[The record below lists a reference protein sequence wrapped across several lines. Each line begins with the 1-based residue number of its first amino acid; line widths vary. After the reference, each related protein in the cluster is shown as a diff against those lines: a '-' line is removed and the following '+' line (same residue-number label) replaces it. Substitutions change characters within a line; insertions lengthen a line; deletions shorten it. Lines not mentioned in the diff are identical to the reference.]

1 MSFYEA
7 GLPRTSEEPARIG
20 VLVVNLGT
28 PAAPAYRPVRRYLR
42 EFLGDRRVVETPR
55 PIWWPVLFGPVLT
68 FRPLRSAR
76 NYRKIWG
83 PGGSPLAVLSGRL
96 SEKIGARLAQR
107 LGDRVRV
114 RLAMTYGEPGL
125 AEGLR
130 ALAQHNARRVLV
142 LPLYPQYCAATTGSV
157 FDATTRVLRRW
168 RVLPEL
174 RFVNDYHG
182 DAGYLDALA
191 ARIESHWSAAG
202 ERSHLLFSY
211 HGIPVDYVAAGDPYR
226 DQAEATTRAI
236 VARLGLT
243 DAAWSHAYQSR
254 FGPVEWLQPYT
265 GVRLRELADRGVRR
279 ITVVSPSFAVDCLET
294 LEEIAIG
301 YREEFLAH
309 GGERFSMVPAL
320 NDDDAHADV
329 LAALALRHLGGWV

>member
-7 GLPRTSEEPARIG
+7 GLPRTSAEPERIG

-28 PAAPAYRPVRRYLR
+28 PAAPAVAPVRRYLR
-42 EFLGDRRVVETPR
+42 EFLGDRRVVETAR
-55 PIWWPVLFGPVLT
+55 AIWWPVLFGPVLT
-68 FRPLRSAR
+68 FRPLRTAR
-76 NYRKIWG
+76 NYRRIWW
-83 PGGSPLAVLSGRL
+83 PEGSPLAVLSDRL
-96 SEKIGARLAQR
+96 TGKIGARLAQP

-114 RLAMTYGEPGL
+114 RLAMTYGEPSL

-130 ALAQHNARRVLV
+130 ALARENARRVLV

-157 FDATTRVLRRW
+157 FDAVTRVLRRW

-174 RFVNDYHG
+174 RFVNGYHG

-191 ARIESHWSAAG
+191 AQVERHGGAAD
-202 ERSHLLFSY
+202 ERGHLLFSY

-236 VARLGLT
+236 VARLGLA
-243 DAAWSHAYQSR
+243 DDAWSQAYQSR

-265 GVRLRELADRGVRR
+265 DVRLRELAARGVRR

-309 GGERFSMVPAL
+309 GGEHFTMVPAL
-320 NDDDAHADV
+320 NDDDRHADV
-329 LAALALRHLGGWV
+329 LAAIARRHLGGWV

>member
-7 GLPRTSEEPARIG
+7 GVPRTTAAPPRIG

-28 PAAPAYRPVRRYLR
+28 PAAPAYAPVRRYLR
-42 EFLGDRRVVETPR
+42 EFLGDRRVVETSR
-55 PIWWPVLFGPVLT
+55 AIWWPVLFGPVLS
-68 FRPLRSAR
+68 FRPLRTAR
-76 NYRKIWG
+76 NYRRIWQSE
-83 PGGSPLAVLSGRL
+83 GSPLAVLSGRL
-96 SEKIGARLAQR
+96 CEKIGARLAAS
-107 LGDRVRV
+107 LGDGVRV
-114 RLAMTYGEPGL
+114 RLAMTYGEPSL
-125 AEGLR
+125 VAGLR
-130 ALAQHNARRVLV
+130 ALAQDNARRVLV

-157 FDATTRVLRRW
+157 FDGVTRALRRW

-174 RFVNDYHG
+174 RFVNEYHG

-191 ARIESHWSAAG
+191 ARIAEHWRAAG

-211 HGIPVDYVAAGDPYR
+211 HGIPVEYVAAGDPYR

-236 VARLGLT
+236 VARLGLA
-243 DAAWSHAYQSR
+243 DDAWSHAYQSR

-265 GVRLRELADRGVRR
+265 DARLRELAARGVRR

-309 GGERFSMVPAL
+309 GGERFAMVPAL
-320 NDDDAHADV
+320 NDDDRHAEV
-329 LAALALRHLGGWV
+329 LAAIARRHLGGWV